1 MNDKGPNFTD
11 MKKSIEKAGGLFYQY
26 RPCRRDV
33 ETIYDIE
40 NIRHGVVYAQT
51 PLNMNDPFDSMIGYS
66 PEKMYEDCISLLMDA
81 VKIDDENTRLI
92 VEMLLKHKVLGTV
105 AELLF
110 NLNELKRHIFMQRL
124 IMHKTQLPMIVFVHQ
139 NLKVLYSKS
148 PSSVK
153 KMFTKETF
161 LLFALLVIQMEKV
174 DITEE
179 TLNDILQLDDLL
191 EKLHT
196 TAIEIKDSTYIPHI
210 RKFLS
215 QLTVSCFSVS
225 GWDNQ
230 LMWSHYANSYAG
242 ICIEYDFNK
251 IEEFVGFIYP
261 VNYVEERP
269 TLSMKDIGIKGL
281 TSNKE
286 TQIDYGEVDMAAIF
300 NYMLAKNKCWEYEDE
315 WRIINIGKEN
325 APIFVN
331 VPYVKSITLGLKT
344 DPICKHLLW
353 DVCQERGIECYELS
367 VDTSDFGLSRKLLEE
382 DDFVYDVY
390 IEVEYITLLV
400 QQINKMSERMG
411 ICGDEFSNNGANSDF
426 SLLKPMLLDAIDMLA
441 NSYFLKISLNRLCEK
456 SEEEITKDIIPET
469 VYEMVNE
476 LNAMVPQIEET
487 TTILT
492 ETLPNLRFGRALT
505 KNDYDIVSKQLS
517 DLKELVEKFKEI
529 EWNPICLD
537 NGSMQ
542 KA

>member
-110 NLNELKRHIFMQRL
+110 NLNELKSHIFMQRL

-300 NYMLAKNKCWEYEDE
+300 NYMLAKNKCWEYENE

-325 APIFVN
+325 VPIFVN

-426 SLLKPMLLDAIDMLA
+426 SLLKPMLLDAIDMLT

-456 SEEEITKDIIPET
+456 SEEEITKDMIPET

-529 EWNPICLD
+529 EWNPIYLD

>member
-1 MNDKGPNFTD
+1 MNNKEPNFKD
-11 MKKSIEKAGGLFYQY
+11 MKKSVEKAGGLFYQY

-33 ETIYDIE
+33 ATIYDIE

-92 VEMLLKHKVLGTV
+92 VEMLLKHKALGTV

-110 NLNELKRHIFMQRL
+110 NLNELKRYIFMQRL
-124 IMHKTQLPMIVFVHQ
+124 IMHKTQLPMVVFVQQ
-139 NLKVLYSKS
+139 NLKALYSKS

-153 KMFTKETF
+153 KAFTKETF
-161 LLFALLVIQMEKV
+161 LLFALLVIPMEKV
-174 DITEE
+174 DITEQ
-179 TLNDILQLDDLL
+179 TLNDILQLNNLL
-191 EKLHT
+191 ERLHT
-196 TAIEIKDSTYIPHI
+196 TAIEIKDSTYLPHI

-261 VNYVEERP
+261 VNYVKERP

-281 TSNKE
+281 VSNEE

-300 NYMLAKNKCWEYEDE
+300 NYMLAKNKCWEYESE
-315 WRIINIGKEN
+315 WRIINVGKEN
-325 APIFVN
+325 TPIFVN
-331 VPYVKSITLGLKT
+331 LPYVKSITLGFKI

-353 DVCQERGIECYELS
+353 DVCKERGIECYEIL
-367 VDTSDFGLSRKLLEE
+367 VDTSDFGLTRKLLKE
-382 DDFVYDVY
+382 DDFVYDAD
-390 IEVEYITLLV
+390 IEAEYIILLV
-400 QQINKMSERMG
+400 EQINKMSEHMG
-411 ICGDEFSNNGANSDF
+411 ICGDEFSTKVANSDF
-426 SLLKPMLLDAIDMLA
+426 SLLKPMLSDGIDMLA
-441 NSYFLKISLNRLCEK
+441 NSYFLKTSLNRLCEK
-456 SEEEITKDIIPET
+456 SEEEITKDIIPES
-469 VYEMVNE
+469 VYDIVNE
-476 LNAMVPQIEET
+476 LNAIIPQIEEAT
-487 TTILT
+487 NVLT
-492 ETLPNLRFGRALT
+492 ETLPGLRLGRALG
-505 KNDYDIVSKQLS
+505 KNDYDIVNKHLV
-517 DLKELVEKFKEI
+517 DLKELVERIKSVA
-529 EWNPICLD
+529 WHPIYVD
-537 NGSMQ
+537 DTN
-542 KA
+542 